1 MKANAIL
8 FIVVALFFSM
18 VSCNLEDSPTES
30 IDEEGA
36 KADIELANKALEDV
50 LYSLINSE
58 GIENMDEI
66 DFSVPFGLYTAAY
79 AKDPTNQDANFGLGL
94 TGIFMIT
101 QDEPVNNAYDEWQTY
116 LESTTPFETPLNK
129 KNNTAL
135 TIGFPTSLSFFS
147 IPDKDLAKTILG
159 TQKMALDDAPKL
171 STIQLI
177 FENNLIPKL
186 DLALSA
192 LDLVDDNPQYTFM
205 ITPKMQGDLDA
216 DSLEID
222 LTEIYALEVGVN
234 VLKVVL
240 DIAVAYNVDFTG
252 YDSLGMLNA
261 FSQGSS
267 FLTVRNSGQS
277 LADAKTSLLA
287 AIDKLEAGINFLRN
301 ETDDQNND
309 IIKLDPGG
317 NDEADLDSILAH
329 TDDARDLLT
338 SGLSFTGDWD
348 GDEATPEEELMINLG
363 EYFDTPVLD
372 IKALFPPYT
381 ASVGRDTSDYDW
393 YWFYEDTLVSAS
405 VNVAVEGY
413 YYYNRSYSWNNSGY
427 ENFYTNTNLSIP
439 DFDQAFNEKVAELK
453 QIPGIQYIYVQLNW
467 WGDNLT
473 VGQHAINDQLL
484 SWDYEYKLPQS
495 ASYYP
500 KITWTANS
508 FDEWI
513 LPDPTFGGVL
523 TGMTDAE
530 FKRIFGITA
539 EGWEKNL
546 GF

>member
-1 MKANAIL
+1 MKANAFL
-8 FIVVALFFSM
+8 FIIVALFFSM

-129 KNNTAL
+129 INNTAL

-147 IPDKDLAKTILG
+147 IPEKDLAKTILG
-159 TQKMALDDAPKL
+159 THKMALDDAPKL

-261 FSQGSS
+261 FTQGSS

-287 AIDKLEAGINFLRN
+287 AVDKLEAGINFLRN

-348 GDEATPEEELMINLG
+348 GDEGTPEEELMINIG
-363 EYFDTPVLD
+363 EYFDTPIQD

-381 ASVGRDTSDYDW
+381 ASVERDTSDYDW
-393 YWFYEDTLVSAS
+393 YWFYEDTLVSAT
-405 VNVAVEGY
+405 VNIPVDNSY
-413 YYYNRSYSWNNSGY
+413 SYNRSYSWYSSGEEY
-427 ENFYTNTNLSIP
+427 IYRQTNLTIP
-439 DFDQAFNEKVAELK
+439 EFDQAFDEKVAELK
-453 QIPGIQYIYVQLNW
+453 QIPGIQYINIQLW
-467 WGDNLT
+467 WSEYLT
-473 VGQHAINDQLL
+473 VGQRTINDQTL
-484 SWDYEYKLPQS
+484 SWNYEYRQAQS

-508 FDEWI
+508 FDQWI

-523 TGMTDAE
+523 PGMTDSE

-539 EGWEKNL
+539 EDWEKTL

>member
-1 MKANAIL
+1 MKTNAFL
-8 FIVVALFFSM
+8 FIIATLFFSM
-18 VSCNLEDSPTES
+18 VSCNLEDNPTES
-30 IDEEGA
+30 IDVEGA

-50 LYSLINSE
+50 LYALINSE

-66 DFSVPFGLYTAAY
+66 DFSVPFGLYTLAY
-79 AKDPTNQDANFGLGL
+79 SKDPTNQDANFGLGL
-94 TGIFMIT
+94 TGMFMIT
-101 QDEPVNNAYDEWQTY
+101 QDEPVSNAYEVWQTY

-129 KNNTAL
+129 KNNTEL
-135 TIGFPTSLSFFS
+135 KIGFPTSLSFFS
-147 IPDKDLAKTILG
+147 IPEKDLAKTIIG
-159 TQKMALDDAPKL
+159 THKMALDDAPKL

-205 ITPKMQGDLDA
+205 ITPKMQGDLGA

-222 LTEIYALEVGVN
+222 LTEIYALEVGIN
-234 VLKVVL
+234 VLKVAM

-261 FSQGSS
+261 FTQGST

-277 LADAKTSLLA
+277 LADAKTSLLG
-287 AIDKLEAGINFLRN
+287 AIDKLESGINFLRS

-329 TDDARDLLT
+329 TDDARELLT

-348 GDEATPEEELMINLG
+348 GNEATPEEELTINMG
-363 EYFDTPVLD
+363 EYFDTPVQD

-393 YWFYEDTLVSAS
+393 FWFYDDTLISAT
-405 VNVAVEGY
+405 VNIPVENF

-427 ENFYTNTNLSIP
+427 EDFYTNANLSIP
-439 DFDQAFNEKVAELK
+439 EFDQAFEEIVAELK
-453 QIPGIQYIYVQLNW
+453 QMSGIQYIYVQLNW
-467 WGDNLT
+467 WGDYLT
-473 VGQHAINDQLL
+473 VGQHAINDLTL
-484 SWDYEYKLPQS
+484 SWNYEYKMAQS

-500 KITWTANS
+500 RITWTANS
-508 FDEWI
+508 FDQWI

-523 TGMTDAE
+523 PGMTDAE
-530 FKRIFGITA
+530 FKRIFGVTA
-539 EGWEKNL
+539 EGWEKTL